1 MYIYHFES
9 LLFLGQRRIIV
20 TSFPVRDKSKLEQL
34 ANEDNDY
41 EYEKGWKLVIIQTQH
56 DE

>member
-9 LLFLGQRRIIV
+9 ILFQGQRRIIV
-20 TSFPVRDKSKLEQL
+20 TSFPVRDKSKLEEL
-34 ANEDNDY
+34 ANEDNNYVY
-41 EYEKGWKLVIIQTQH
+41 ESGWKLVVIQTQH